1 MDSGNVRFKMAKQK
15 TVDECEMKKKESN
28 CVTIPELLTEL
39 LTELFKMWYFD
50 YGHMVKQLVCV
61 V

>member
-15 TVDECEMKKKESN
+15 TVDECEMKKESN
-28 CVTIPELLTEL
+28 CVTIHEL

>member
-28 CVTIPELLTEL
+28 CVTIHEL